1 MTGRIL
7 GTVVVIMCTASM
19 AIHGDVRSEEK
30 SLVKFE
36 GAMGRVVNFFGGK
49 AAKDGIVSTVTVKGP
64 RKVTMND
71 STGQIV
77 DLQEEKV
84 YDLDLR
90 TKTYTVT
97 TFAEIRKQMAE
108 AREKAAEQAAEEAPE
123 PEEKPEPADKRQVE
137 IDFDLKESGQTR
149 TINGFDTREV
159 IMTVVAR
166 EKGKTLEQSGGMVM
180 TTNSW
185 LAPKIA
191 GLSEVADFDRRYAE
205 KLHGPMLLDAQQM
218 AAMTAMYPML
228 QDAIARLQK
237 ENVNL
242 DGTAVLTVLKVE
254 AVKNPEQAGAAKE
267 SSSPAA
273 GLGGLGGRLARRMMK
288 KSKDEGDASAQAR
301 ATVMTM
307 QHEVLKVTPSVAD
320 GDVALPAGFTMK
332 KLN

>member
-1 MTGRIL
+1 M
-7 GTVVVIMCTASM
+7 VCAASI
-19 AIHGDVRSEEK
+19 AVHADVRSEEK

-36 GAMGRVVNFFGGK
+36 GALGRMVSFFGGK
-49 AAKDGIVSTVTVKGP
+49 AAKDGIVSSVAVKGD

-71 STGQIV
+71 ATGQIV
-77 DLQEEKV
+77 DLKEEKV

-90 TKTYTVT
+90 KKTYSVT
-97 TFAEIRKQMAE
+97 TFAEMRKQMEE
-108 AREKAAEQAAEEAPE
+108 ARQKAAEQASSGETA
-123 PEEKPEPADKRQVE
+123 PEEKPDPAEKREVE

-166 EKGKTLEQSGGMVM
+166 EKGKTLEQGGGMVM

-185 LAPKIA
+185 LAAKID
-191 GLSEVADFDRRYAE
+191 GLREVAEFDRRYAE

-228 QDAIARLQK
+228 QEAMARVQK

-254 AVKNPEQAGAAKE
+254 AVKNAQAAAAKE
-267 SSSPAA
+267 PEPPAA
-273 GLGGLGGRLARRMMK
+273 GLGGLGGRLAKRMMRK
-288 KSKDEGDASAQAR
+288 KEDANASAPGR

-307 QHEVLKVTPSVAD
+307 QHEVLKVAPAVTDAD
-320 GDVALPAGFTMK
+320 LAIPAGFSQR
-332 KLN
+332 